1 MSSLYPQ
8 ISSLYRTYRK
18 LGFTLAAVLV
28 TFAIFSKDSNASFIT
43 DGLEVTGLDH
53 VFIAPPTQAISGI
66 IYVKK
71 NVLFYVAKNT
81 VTTKVVYSSATPKL
95 QDGERLFSAIGSKK
109 VKVKKQ
115 SALVN
120 KLLASFNNLPSQ
132 GAVFSNTYNCMATP
146 ATKTHKT
153 KTLTSYL
160 QKHTYLKIQYLIY
173 ASVNTQGISP
183 VYQYCAPHHKI
194 ALLSSYYSLPPPL
207 A

>member
-1 MSSLYPQ
+1 
-8 ISSLYRTYRK
+8 
-18 LGFTLAAVLV
+18 VLV
-28 TFAIFSKDSNASFIT
+28 TFTIFLKDRRVLFIT

-53 VFIAPPTQAISGI
+53 VFIAPPTQAISRI

-71 NVLFYVAKNT
+71 NVLFYVAENT
-81 VTTKVVYSSATPKL
+81 VTTKVMYSSATPKL
-95 QDGERLFSAIGSKK
+95 QDGERLFSAISSKK

-115 SALVN
+115 PALVN
-120 KLLASFNNLPSQ
+120 KLLAPFNDFPFQ

-153 KTLTSYL
+153 RKPTSYL
-160 QKHTYLKIQYLIY
+160 QKHTYPKIQYLVY
-173 ASVNTQGISP
+173 ASVNTQSISP
-183 VYQYCAPHHKI
+183 VYQYYTPHHKI